1 MALMHNCQN
10 KHLTREDIVPELL
23 FLKEPAKASDLLN
36 GLSTDDTQQLCTA
49 NQVMPG
55 TSLPRSTVFSLESD
69 SLSVSVR
76 NQLNRVAPA
85 ERQCIAGVAE
95 ACGDETAVLA
105 AFLDR
110 YFGDENMAKLNAA
123 IGAGATGAFERL
135 NNFEKAVVTYQ
146 KSLNNLRSLV
156 ESGKYGRGHGQQVI
170 EAKRSVRIAYAEL
183 AQRYAIELQSFSPAA
198 HRAKNRGTAFSN
210 AERGITLAKRKPR
223 ATKPDI
229 RLNVEGQ
236 LQASQIAKMGKLING
251 LGTATIVADGVF
263 RTTEVMGIAEEGGD
277 WMRAGAREMTGF
289 GLGTAFGMGAGK
301 LTFAGGTYLAVQ
313 AGLTFA
319 GPVGWMLL
327 GGIFAGSLAV
337 GYFVGSEVDSLSQDG
352 AEWIMRSL
360 D

>member
-1 MALMHNCQN
+1 
-10 KHLTREDIVPELL
+10 
-23 FLKEPAKASDLLN
+23 
-36 GLSTDDTQQLCTA
+36 
-49 NQVMPG
+49 
-55 TSLPRSTVFSLESD
+55 
-69 SLSVSVR
+69 
-76 NQLNRVAPA
+76 
-85 ERQCIAGVAE
+85 
-95 ACGDETAVLA
+95 
-105 AFLDR
+105 
-110 YFGDENMAKLNAA
+110 
-123 IGAGATGAFERL
+123 
-135 NNFEKAVVTYQ
+135 
-146 KSLNNLRSLV
+146 V

-223 ATKPDI
+223 ATKPDV

-289 GLGTAFGMGAGK
+289 GLGTVFGLGAGK

-327 GGIFAGSLAV
+327 GGIFAGSLVV
-337 GYFVGSEVDSLSQDG
+337 GYFIGTNMDNFGQYVSGALMESL
-352 AEWIMRSL
+352 
-360 D
+360 

>member
-23 FLKEPAKASDLLN
+23 FLKEPVKASDVLL
-36 GLSTDDTQQLCTA
+36 GLSSDDTQQLCTA

-146 KSLNNLRSLV
+146 N
-156 ESGKYGRGHGQQVI
+156 H
-170 EAKRSVRIAYAEL
+170 
-183 AQRYAIELQSFSPAA
+183 
-198 HRAKNRGTAFSN
+198 
-210 AERGITLAKRKPR
+210 
-223 ATKPDI
+223 
-229 RLNVEGQ
+229 
-236 LQASQIAKMGKLING
+236 
-251 LGTATIVADGVF
+251 
-263 RTTEVMGIAEEGGD
+263 
-277 WMRAGAREMTGF
+277 
-289 GLGTAFGMGAGK
+289 
-301 LTFAGGTYLAVQ
+301 
-313 AGLTFA
+313 
-319 GPVGWMLL
+319 
-327 GGIFAGSLAV
+327 
-337 GYFVGSEVDSLSQDG
+337 
-352 AEWIMRSL
+352 
-360 D
+360 

>member
-23 FLKEPAKASDLLN
+23 FLKEPAKASDVLY

-105 AFLDR
+105 VFLDR

-277 WMRAGAREMTGF
+277 WMRAGAREVTGF
-289 GLGTAFGMGAGK
+289 GAGTAAGLFAGK
-301 LTFAGGTYLAVQ
+301 AAYF
-313 AGLTFA
+313 GLISIA
-319 GPVGWMLL
+319 GPVGWGVL
-327 GGIFAGSLAV
+327 GAIFMVSLGV
-337 GYFVGSEVDSLSQDG
+337 GYLASKVGSDFGEAVSDAAWDMSK
-352 AEWIMRSL
+352 
-360 D
+360 

>member
-23 FLKEPAKASDLLN
+23 FLKEPAKASDVLH

-183 AQRYAIELQSFSPAA
+183 AQRYAIELQSFSPEA

-263 RTTEVMGIAEEGGD
+263 RTTEVMGIAEDGGD

-289 GLGTAFGMGAGK
+289 GLGTASG
-301 LTFAGGTYLAVQ
+301 LYAGGLAYS
-313 AGLTFA
+313 GLIALA
-319 GPVGWMLL
+319 GPVGWGVL
-327 GGIFAGSLAV
+327 GAIFAVSLAA
-337 GYFVGSEVDSLSQDG
+337 GYLASTVGSAAGEKLSDRVWELSQ
-352 AEWIMRSL
+352 
-360 D
+360 

>member
-1 MALMHNCQN
+1 MALMHNCHN

-23 FLKEPAKASDLLN
+23 FLKEPAKASDVLH

-110 YFGDENMAKLNAA
+110 YFGDENMAQLNAA
-123 IGAGATGAFERL
+123 INAGSTAAFARL

-156 ESGKYGRGHGQQVI
+156 ESGKYGRGQGQRII

-183 AQRYAIELQSFSPAA
+183 AKRYAIELQSFSPAA

-263 RTTEVMGIAEEGGD
+263 RTTEVMGIAEDGGD

-289 GLGTAFGMGAGK
+289 GLGTGVGALAGRIS
-301 LTFAGGTYLAVQ
+301 FSGGTYLAVQ
-313 AGLTFA
+313 AGLTLA
-319 GPVGWMLL
+319 GPVGWIVL

-337 GYFVGSEVDSLSQDG
+337 GYFAGSTFDRLGQGLS
-352 AEWIMRSL
+352 EHLMTRK
-360 D
+360 

>member
-277 WMRAGAREMTGF
+277 WMRAGAREVTGF
-289 GLGTAFGMGAGK
+289 GAGTAAGLFAGK
-301 LTFAGGTYLAVQ
+301 AAYF
-313 AGLTFA
+313 GLISIA
-319 GPVGWMLL
+319 GPVGWGVL
-327 GGIFAGSLAV
+327 GAIFMVSLGV
-337 GYFVGSEVDSLSQDG
+337 GYLASKVGSDFGEAVSDAAWDMSK
-352 AEWIMRSL
+352 
-360 D
+360 

>member
-1 MALMHNCQN
+1 M
-10 KHLTREDIVPELL
+10 PELL
-23 FLKEPAKASDLLN
+23 FLKYPSKASELLE
-36 GLSTDDTQQLCTA
+36 GLAADHVDNMCMA
-49 NQVMPG
+49 NQVLPG
-55 TSLPRSTVFSLESD
+55 TSLPKGSVFSLESD

-76 NQLNRVAPA
+76 NQLNRLPPA

-170 EAKRSVRIAYAEL
+170 EAKRSVRVAYAEL

-251 LGTATIVADGVF
+251 LGTATIVIDGVF
-263 RTTEVMGIAEEGGD
+263 RTTEVMGIAEDGGD
-277 WMRAGAREMTGF
+277 WMRAAAREVTGF
-289 GLGTAFGMGAGK
+289 GAGTAAGLFAGK
-301 LTFAGGTYLAVQ
+301 AAYF
-313 AGLTFA
+313 GLISIA
-319 GPVGWMLL
+319 GPVGWGVL
-327 GGIFAGSLAV
+327 GAIFMVSLGV
-337 GYFVGSEVDSLSQDG
+337 GYLASKVGSDFGEAVSDAAWDMSK
-352 AEWIMRSL
+352 
-360 D
+360 

>member
-23 FLKEPAKASDLLN
+23 FLKEPAKASDVLH
-36 GLSTDDTQQLCTA
+36 GLSADDTQQLCTA

-76 NQLNRVAPA
+76 NQLNRLAPA

-183 AQRYAIELQSFSPAA
+183 AQRYAIELQSFSPEA

-223 ATKPDI
+223 APKPDI

-277 WMRAGAREMTGF
+277 WMRAGAREVTGF
-289 GLGTAFGMGAGK
+289 GAGTAAGLFAGK
-301 LTFAGGTYLAVQ
+301 AAYF
-313 AGLTFA
+313 GLISIA
-319 GPVGWMLL
+319 GPVGWGVL
-327 GGIFAGSLAV
+327 GAIFMVSLGV
-337 GYFVGSEVDSLSQDG
+337 GYLASKVGSDFGEAVSDAAWDMSK
-352 AEWIMRSL
+352 
-360 D
+360 

>member
-1 MALMHNCQN
+1 M
-10 KHLTREDIVPELL
+10 PELL
-23 FLKEPAKASDLLN
+23 FLKEPAKASDVLH
-36 GLSTDDTQQLCTA
+36 GLSADDTQQLCTA

-76 NQLNRVAPA
+76 NQLNRLAPA

-183 AQRYAIELQSFSPAA
+183 AQRYAIELQSFSPEA

-223 ATKPDI
+223 APKPDI

-277 WMRAGAREMTGF
+277 WMRAGAREVTGF
-289 GLGTAFGMGAGK
+289 GAGTAAGLFAGK
-301 LTFAGGTYLAVQ
+301 AAYF
-313 AGLTFA
+313 GLISIA
-319 GPVGWMLL
+319 GPVGWGVL
-327 GGIFAGSLAV
+327 GAIFMVSLGV
-337 GYFVGSEVDSLSQDG
+337 GYLASKVGSDFGEAVSDAAWDMSK
-352 AEWIMRSL
+352 
-360 D
+360 

>member
-10 KHLTREDIVPELL
+10 KHLTREDTVPELL
-23 FLKEPAKASDLLN
+23 FLKEPAKASDVLH

-183 AQRYAIELQSFSPAA
+183 AQRYAIELQSFSPEA

-289 GLGTAFGMGAGK
+289 GLGTVFGLGAGK

-327 GGIFAGSLAV
+327 GGIFAGSLVV
-337 GYFVGSEVDSLSQDG
+337 GYFIGTNMDNFGQSVSGALMESL
-352 AEWIMRSL
+352 
-360 D
+360 

>member
-1 MALMHNCQN
+1 MHNCQS
-10 KHLTREDIVPELL
+10 KHFIREDTVPELL
-23 FLKEPAKASDLLN
+23 FLKEPAKASDVLHGLN
-36 GLSTDDTQQLCTA
+36 ADDTQQLCMA

-110 YFGDENMAKLNAA
+110 YFGDENIAQLNAA
-123 IGAGATGAFERL
+123 INAGSTAAFARL

-156 ESGKYGRGHGQQVI
+156 ESGKYGRGQGQRII

-236 LQASQIAKMGKLING
+236 LQASQIARMGKLING

-277 WMRAGAREMTGF
+277 WMRAGAREVTGF
-289 GLGTAFGMGAGK
+289 GAGTAAGLLAGK
-301 LTFAGGTYLAVQ
+301 AAYF
-313 AGLTFA
+313 GLISIA
-319 GPVGWMLL
+319 GPVGWGVL
-327 GGIFAGSLAV
+327 GAIFMISLGAGYLASK
-337 GYFVGSEVDSLSQDG
+337 VGSDFGEAVSDAAWDMSK
-352 AEWIMRSL
+352 
-360 D
+360 

>member
-1 MALMHNCQN
+1 MNAM
-10 KHLTREDIVPELL
+10 PELL
-23 FLKEPAKASDLLN
+23 FLKYPSKASELLE
-36 GLSTDDTQQLCTA
+36 GLAADHVDNMCMA
-49 NQVMPG
+49 NQVLPG
-55 TSLPRSTVFSLESD
+55 TSLPKGSVFSLESD

-76 NQLNRVAPA
+76 NQLNRLPPA

-170 EAKRSVRIAYAEL
+170 EAKRSVRVAYAEL

-251 LGTATIVADGVF
+251 LGTATIVIDGVF
-263 RTTEVMGIAEEGGD
+263 RTTEVMGIAEDGGD
-277 WMRAGAREMTGF
+277 WMRAAAREVTGF
-289 GLGTAFGMGAGK
+289 GAGTAAGLFAGK
-301 LTFAGGTYLAVQ
+301 AAYF
-313 AGLTFA
+313 GLISIA
-319 GPVGWMLL
+319 GPVGWGVL
-327 GGIFAGSLAV
+327 GAIFMVSLGV
-337 GYFVGSEVDSLSQDG
+337 GYLASKVGSDFGEAVSDAAWDMSK
-352 AEWIMRSL
+352 
-360 D
+360 